1 MKPYHISAKYV
12 SQELIDRVDI
22 KWKKLQLK
30 RPLSPT
36 MVSKLRERF
45 MLEAT
50 YNSNAIEGNNLT
62 FKETYFVIN
71 EGITI
76 KGKSFKNHLE
86 AKSHHEALE
95 FIYDLVENHRQT
107 TISQHLIR
115 QLQSLVIEPIDKD
128 IAGIYR
134 TGEVAV
140 TGATHQPP
148 SAIEVPYLMS
158 NLISWFGHNQKK
170 FHPIELAVI
179 IHHKLV
185 SIHPFIDGN
194 GRCARL
200 LMNII
205 LMQKGYPLVVILKND
220 RKAYYEALSKAD
232 GGNLTPFVIFIT
244 RAVERSLDIYLE
256 TLSIAKAKENKF
268 LPLSIISKQVKF
280 SAKYLNLLARSGKLV
295 AYKEGRNWL
304 TSFSS
309 VKDYLAN
316 RKRQR
321 N

>member
-1 MKPYHISAKYV
+1 MKPYHISPKYV

-22 KWKKLQLK
+22 KWKKLQSK
-30 RPLSPT
+30 RPLSSI
-36 MVSKLRERF
+36 MISKLRDRF

-115 QLQSLVIEPIDKD
+115 QLQSLVIEPIDKT
-128 IAGIYR
+128 ISGVLR

-140 TGATHQPP
+140 TGASHQPP
-148 SAIEVPYLMS
+148 SATEVPYLMS
-158 NLISWFGHNQKK
+158 NLISWFGHNQKRL
-170 FHPIELAVI
+170 HPIELSAI

-185 SIHPFIDGN
+185 SIHPFVDGN
-194 GRCARL
+194 GRTARL

-205 LMQKGYPLVVILKND
+205 LMQKGYPLVIILKND
-220 RKAYYEALSKAD
+220 RKTYYEALSKAD
-232 GGNLTPFVIFIT
+232 NGNLTPFIILIT

-256 TLSIAKAKENKF
+256 TLDITKVKEDKF
-268 LPLSIISKQVKF
+268 LPLSTISKQVRF
-280 SAKYLNLLARSGKLV
+280 STKYLNLLARSGKLV
-295 AYKEGRNWL
+295 AHKEGRNWV
-304 TSFSS
+304 TSVSA

>member
-1 MKPYHISAKYV
+1 MKPYHIKPIYIS
-12 SQELIDRVDI
+12 IDLADRIDA
-22 KWKKLQLK
+22 KWKKLQSK
-30 RPLSPT
+30 RPLSPI

-45 MLEAT
+45 MIEAT

-76 KGKSFKNHLE
+76 KGKSFRNHLE

-115 QLQSLVIEPIDKD
+115 QLQSLVIEPIDKS
-128 IAGIYR
+128 ISGIYR
-134 TGEVAV
+134 SGEVAV
-140 TGATHQPP
+140 TGASHQPP
-148 SAIEVPYLMS
+148 SAIEVPLLMS
-158 NLISWFGHNQKK
+158 NLVLWFGHNQNR
-170 FHPIELAVI
+170 FHPIELAAV

-185 SIHPFIDGN
+185 SIHPFVDGN
-194 GRCARL
+194 GRTARL

-205 LMQKGYPLVVILKND
+205 LMQKGYPLVIILKND
-220 RKAYYEALSKAD
+220 RKIYYEALSKAD
-232 GGNLTPFVIFIT
+232 NGNLIPFVTFVART
-244 RAVERSLDIYLE
+244 VERSLDIYLE
-256 TLSIAKAKENKF
+256 TLSVTRIKEDKF
-268 LPLSIISKQVKF
+268 LPLSAISKQVKF

-295 AYKEGRNWL
+295 AHKQGRNWL
-304 TSFSS
+304 TSISS
-309 VKDYLAN
+309 VEDYLIS

-321 N
+321 S

>member
-1 MKPYHISAKYV
+1 MKPYHIRPTYLSVDLAGR
-12 SQELIDRVDI
+12 IDD
-22 KWKKLQLK
+22 KWKKLQSR
-30 RPLSPT
+30 RPLSSI
-36 MVSKLRERF
+36 MVTKLRERF

-62 FKETYFVIN
+62 FKETYLVIN

-95 FIYDLVENHRQT
+95 FIYDLIQNHQQT

-115 QLQSLVIEPIDKD
+115 QLQSLVIEPIDKE
-128 IAGIYR
+128 IAGVYR
-134 TGEVAV
+134 SGEVAV
-140 TGATHQPP
+140 TGATHQPS

-158 NLISWFGHNQKK
+158 GLISWFGYNQKRL
-170 FHPIELAVI
+170 HPIEIAAI

-185 SIHPFIDGN
+185 NIHPFVDGN
-194 GRCARL
+194 GRTARL

-205 LMQKGYPLVVILKND
+205 LMQKGYPLIIILKND
-220 RKAYYEALSKAD
+220 RKTYYEALSKAD
-232 GGNLTPFVIFIT
+232 NGNPTPFITFIA

-256 TLSIAKAKENKF
+256 TLSITKVKEDKS
-268 LPLSIISKQVKF
+268 LPLSVISKKVKF

-295 AYKEGRNWL
+295 AHKQGRNWL
-304 TSFSS
+304 TSVSS

-321 N
+321 I

>member
-1 MKPYHISAKYV
+1 MKPYHISPKYV
-12 SQELIDRVDI
+12 PQELIDRIDA
-22 KWKKLQLK
+22 KWKKLQSK

-36 MVSKLRERF
+36 LVAKLRERF

-95 FIYDLVENHRQT
+95 FIYNLVGNHRQT

-115 QLQSLVIEPIDKD
+115 QLQSLVIEPIDKS
-128 IAGIYR
+128 ISGVYR

-158 NLISWFGHNQKK
+158 NLISWFGHNQNR
-170 FHPIELAVI
+170 FHPIELAAV

-185 SIHPFIDGN
+185 SIHPFVDGN

-205 LMQKGYPLVVILKND
+205 LMQKGYPLVIILKND
-220 RKAYYEALSKAD
+220 RKIYYEALSKAD
-232 GGNLTPFVIFIT
+232 NGNLIPFVTFVART
-244 RAVERSLDIYLE
+244 VERSLDIYLE
-256 TLSIAKAKENKF
+256 TLSVTRIKEDKF
-268 LPLSIISKQVKF
+268 LPLSIIGKRIKF

-295 AYKEGRNWL
+295 AHKEGRNWL
-304 TSFSS
+304 TSISS
-309 VKDYLAN
+309 VEDYLIS

>member
-1 MKPYHISAKYV
+1 MKPYHIKPGYLSFDLTKRIDAKW
-12 SQELIDRVDI
+12 Q
-22 KWKKLQLK
+22 KLQSS

-36 MVSKLRERF
+36 IVGKLRERF

-50 YNSNAIEGNNLT
+50 YNSNAIEGNTLT

-76 KGKSFKNHLE
+76 KGKSLKNHLE

-95 FIYDLVENHRQT
+95 FIYDLVENRRQT
-107 TISQHLIR
+107 TVSQHLIR
-115 QLQSLVIEPIDKD
+115 ELQSLIIESIDKT
-128 IAGIYR
+128 IAGVYR

-158 NLISWFGHNQKK
+158 NLVSWFGHNQKK
-170 FHPIELAVI
+170 LHPIELATI
-179 IHHKLV
+179 AHHKLV
-185 SIHPFIDGN
+185 SIHPFVDGN
-194 GRCARL
+194 GRTARL

-205 LMQKGYPLVVILKND
+205 LLQKDYPLAIILKND
-220 RKAYYEALSKAD
+220 RKVYYESLSKAD
-232 GGNLTPFVIFIT
+232 RGNLTPFVAFIA

-256 TLSIAKAKENKF
+256 TIGIAKTKKDKF
-268 LPLSIISKQVKF
+268 LLLSTISKQTSF

-295 AYKEGRNWL
+295 AHKEGRNWL
-304 TSFSS
+304 TSLSS

-321 N
+321 